1 MKKILLSILC
11 LFSIF
16 AIHAEEVTVTFSE
29 QGYTNA
35 QEVTELAIN
44 GDLTA
49 TFNQGENSTTPKY
62 YNTGKAFRLYA
73 KNTMTITAP
82 EGATI
87 NSIVMTTGSGD
98 YVVNAGSAVSAG
110 TLAIDG
116 TTATISDINSNSVVF
131 TQGGS
136 KGHVRIVTLTVS
148 YEKAST
154 GATLAKPTAS
164 VADGIIYNAT
174 EVELSGEGTIY
185 YTTDGTEPT
194 AESAVY
200 SSAIAID
207 TFGATTTIKAI
218 AINGKD
224 YSDVAT
230 FKYNLKVANPEFSVK
245 GGVHEKLTG
254 TNALKFSTET
264 TTATIL
270 YNNRGGDPITA
281 GSKTYGQLSVLSS
294 ATVKAVAFVKTAE
307 GDSIFSDIV
316 EEEYIISPIKPFKAA
331 MEVVSGKKYL
341 IAYEGTALIPHNKTV
356 NYGYMSGIATTVNG
370 EFIEIND
377 YYGFTFTETETEGEY
392 TIMGG
397 DNRYLY
403 ASFKESESGIEYYKS
418 INVGEDISDKGDAA
432 IWVVSIDDDFT
443 ASITNKESGF
453 TFQYSTQYKNFET
466 NSAATNLPILY
477 ELGEYPTLD
486 ITPEN
491 WSTLPSITEIVVTC
505 ESGIA
510 LNESDDCFATYRG
523 DDYITMDLGYG
534 VVSEDGKSVVYT
546 LEKPIEA
553 NGSYYITFPAGL
565 FTLNPDGL
573 AIEST
578 ETTRS
583 YTVENL
589 NVLELVY
596 ANPDNMS
603 NVKSIEYLYFEF
615 NQDIFDN
622 VNGAVITDDK
632 GNEYP
637 LQVTYTDGWG
647 EATPYT
653 ALCLKTSE
661 PITTPGTYTF
671 VLKKD
676 YAYAGTD
683 IKIENDLTYTFNITE
698 GLKIVSISPIEGATT
713 SSIDEFIIECNQD
726 IQCWAEAFY
735 VEGNDGSERFFTPSM
750 TDKDGNE
757 LPYNMIR
764 LVADTPITTAGTYTL
779 FIEDYNIVNTDWM
792 NQEILPAKPYVFV
805 FDGNSIV
812 TGIENIEAENDNN
825 TIFDITGRKVNE
837 ITKPGLYIINGK
849 KVIIK

>member
-29 QGYTNA
+29 QGYGNA
-35 QEVTELAIN
+35 QEVTELVIN
-44 GDLTA
+44 SDLVVA
-49 TFNQGENSTTPKY
+49 FSKGGNSSTTPKY
-62 YNTGKAFRLYA
+62 YNTGNAFRLYA
-73 KNTMTITAP
+73 KNTMTITAQ
-82 EGATI
+82 EGTAI
-87 NSIVMTTGSGD
+87 KSIVMTTGSGEN
-98 YVVNAGSAVSAG
+98 VVNAESSVSLG
-110 TLAIDG
+110 KLEIDG

-136 KGHVRIVTLTVS
+136 KGHVRIVTMTIS
-148 YEKAST
+148 YEKVST
-154 GATLAKPTAS
+154 GATLPEPVAS
-164 VADGIIYNAT
+164 VNPGTIYNAT

-194 AESAVY
+194 TASTVY
-200 SSAIAID
+200 SGAIAID
-207 TFGATTTIKAI
+207 TFGSTTTIKAI
-218 AINGKD
+218 AIDGED

-230 FKYNLKVANPEFSVK
+230 YSYNLKVANPVFSVK
-245 GGVHEKLTG
+245 GGVYVKLTG
-254 TNALKFSTET
+254 ENALKFTTET

-281 GSKTYGQLSVLSS
+281 GSKTYGQLSVLST

-316 EEEYIISPIKPFKAA
+316 EEDYIISPIKPFKAT
-331 MEVVSGKKYL
+331 MNIVSGNKYA
-341 IAYEGTALIPHNKTV
+341 IACDDVALIPHKKTV
-356 NYGYMSGIATTVNG
+356 NYGYMSGIKVTAKG
-370 EFIEIND
+370 EFIETND
-377 YYGFTFTETETEGEY
+377 YYSFTFTETETEGEY

-403 ASFKESESGIEYYKS
+403 SSLKKEGEYYNS

-432 IWVVSIDDDFT
+432 IWTVSIDDDFT
-443 ASITNKESGF
+443 ASITNKASGF
-453 TFQYSTQYKNFET
+453 TLQYSTQYKNFET
-466 NSAATNLPILY
+466 KSGATNLPILY

-486 ITPEN
+486 ITPAN
-491 WSTLPSITEIVVTC
+491 WSTLPAITEIVVRC

-510 LNESDDCFATYRG
+510 LNESDDCYATYRG
-523 DDYITMDLGYG
+523 DDYITKDLGYG

-546 LEKPIEA
+546 LETPIEA
-553 NGSYYITFPAGL
+553 NGDYFFTFPAGL

-573 AIEST
+573 AIESSAT
-578 ETTRS
+578 NRS
-583 YTVENL
+583 YTVDNP
-589 NVLELVY
+589 NILELVY

-622 VNGAVITDDK
+622 VNDAVITDDN

-647 EATPYT
+647 ESTPYY
-653 ALCLKTSE
+653 ALCLKTTE

-671 VLKKD
+671 VLKKE
-676 YAYAGTD
+676 YIYAGD
-683 IKIENDLTYTFNITE
+683 NIRIDNDLTYTFNITE
-698 GLKIVSISPIEGATT
+698 SLKVVSISPIEGTAT
-713 SSIDEFIIECNQD
+713 SSIDELIIECNQD
-726 IQCWAEAFY
+726 IMCWAEAFY
-735 VEGNDGSERFFTPSM
+735 VTGSDGSERFFAPSM

-779 FIEDYNIVNTDWM
+779 YIEDYNIVNTDYA
-792 NQEILPAKPYVFV
+792 NQEILPTQQHVFE

-812 TGIENIEAENDNN
+812 TGIEGIEAENGNN
-825 TIFDITGRKVNE
+825 TIFDITGRKIE
-837 ITKPGLYIINGK
+837 KITKPGLYIINGK